1 MRSIFIHLT
10 TTTIF
15 KLLKSFLYLFFG
27 ILEIEMMYLMHF
39 EIHGREKNRELDP
52 LMKTMAVEARGN

>member
-1 MRSIFIHLT
+1 MRSIFIHL

-39 EIHGREKNRELDP
+39 EIHGRGKNRELGP